1 MIDPEQAASLKLFV
15 VLSKAYKA
23 IMEQAIKDMKRHG
36 LTPTEFMIM
45 EIIYH
50 KGKVPLQ
57 QFADKILMTSGSIT
71 YNIDKLADKELL
83 RRVPCQEDRR
93 VTFAEITDQG
103 KQLFD
108 RIFPVHAEA
117 IHAAME
123 GLGLEDKQAAT
134 ELLKRLGKAAQ

>member
-1 MIDPEQAASLKLFV
+1 MIDSEQAASLKLFV